1 MQTFIK
7 LNGQVFTT
15 PTFMM
20 GPALKFGYEW
30 RRRNNGVWVE
40 QPQQRTIDV
49 NDRRLFGYTE
59 SEFLA
64 KQYR

>member
-7 LNGQVFTT
+7 SNGQVFTT

-20 GPALKFGYEW
+20 GPALKVGYEW
-30 RRRNNGVWVE
+30 HSRDDGVWVE
-40 QPQQRTIDV
+40 RPQQPTIDI